1 MFIVLGS
8 SIIAISI
15 GLSVICLGF
24 FVSLSITTT
33 TVSQAATHH
42 KGSASSLYLVAYY
55 LGVSMGTTLLTPLWD
70 KFSWYGIILFNAILL
85 IVYVGIVIIT
95 QANIKREQRP

>member
-24 FVSLSITTT
+24 FISHSITTT

-70 KFSWYGIILFNAILL
+70 TFGWNGIILFTAFLP
-85 IVYVGIVIIT
+85 IVYVGIVKIT
-95 QANIKREQRP
+95 QANRSEERRP